1 MGTKAFPKLDRP
13 AEGGQVGRLR
23 ASLPSSTNAPVKRSG
38 APLQINIPTELMREL
53 KIKAATDDT
62 TLRHIILQA
71 LQAAG
76 YGVDDEELKDRR
88 RG

>member
-1 MGTKAFPKLDRP
+1 MGTKSLPKIGRA
-13 AEGGQVGRLR
+13 AEGGQLGRIR
-23 ASLPSSTNAPVKRSG
+23 AALPSTTNATEKRSG
-38 APLQINIPTELMREL
+38 AALQINVPVELLREL
-53 KIKAATDDT
+53 KVKAAQDDT

-76 YGVDDEELKDRR
+76 YGVDNEELKDRR